1 MVQVFEIHF
10 FIDGEVV
17 HVSRRRYS
25 SLKVIHEELQ
35 KALGKG
41 SSATL
46 PAFPSANHFKNYA
59 KPPHTEARRLKLVGC
74 DNHPFF

>member
-1 MVQVFEIHF
+1 MWQVFEIHF
-10 FIDGEVV
+10 IIDGEVV

-25 SLKVIHEELQ
+25 SLKLIHDELQ

-46 PAFPSANHFKNYA
+46 PPFPSANHFKNYA
-59 KPPHTEARRLKLVGC
+59 KPPHTEARRLQLVGY
-74 DNHPFF
+74 HPIF